1 MKELVI
7 ATKNPD
13 KERELKRLLRG
24 SGVKV
29 ISLDR
34 YPGSPNVKEGS
45 RSFRENAVRKAMAV
59 SRFTGKPALAD
70 DSGLETDALNG
81 RPGVRSSRFAGKGAT
96 YVQNNRKLLK
106 MLTGKRVKHRGAQ
119 FRCVVAVCDYPRLV
133 GITEGRIRGRI
144 AFAPKGRYGFGY
156 DPVFIVPRYGK
167 TFAQL
172 GPKIKHRIS
181 HRARALNKAKK
192 LIVKTAIKAPS
203 RLPQDKSSGKSS
215 IPLCTCL

>member
-13 KERELKRLLRG
+13 KKREIIRLLGGLRI
-24 SGVKV
+24 KV

-34 YPGSPNVKEGS
+34 YPGCPDVKEGS

-81 RPGVRSSRFAGKGAT
+81 RPGVRSSRFAGRGAT
-96 YVQNNRKLLK
+96 YAQNNRRLLK
-106 MLTGKRVKHRGAQ
+106 MLTGRKAKHRGAQ
-119 FRCVVAVCDYPRLV
+119 FRCVVAVCDYPRLAGTV
-133 GITEGRIRGRI
+133 EGKIRGRI

-181 HRARALNKAKK
+181 HRARALKKAKR
-192 LIVKTAIKAPS
+192 LIVKYHSCPN
-203 RLPQDKSSGKSS
+203 
-215 IPLCTCL
+215 

>member
-1 MKELVI
+1 MKEIVI

-13 KERELKRLLRG
+13 KERELKRLLKG

-29 ISLDR
+29 ILLDR
-34 YPGSPNVKEGS
+34 YCGSPDVKEGS

-59 SRFTGKPALAD
+59 SRFTKRPALAD
-70 DSGLETDALNG
+70 DSGLETDALND
-81 RPGVRSSRFAGKGAT
+81 RPGVRSSRFAGTDAT
-96 YVQNNRKLLK
+96 YAQNNRKLLK
-106 MLTGKRVKHRGAQ
+106 MLTGKKAGERGAQ

-133 GITEGRIRGRI
+133 GIVEGRIRGRI
-144 AFAPKGRYGFGY
+144 AFTPKGKYGFGY

-192 LIVKTAIKAPS
+192 LIVKY
-203 RLPQDKSSGKSS
+203 LN
-215 IPLCTCL
+215 